1 MGQLHVSDYA
11 RRVELLSS
19 EEVPKNAEAGPPV
32 RSEGSSS
39 RQTVWPEHTMLQVH
53 LTKCEI
59 FNTDVR
65 EVQVHS
71 VGCQE
76 QISKKHSFEHT
87 LSLT

>member
-1 MGQLHVSDYA
+1 MSDNA
-11 RRVELLSS
+11 RPVELLSS

-39 RQTVWPEHTMLQVH
+39 RQTVWPEHTMLQVQ
-53 LTKCEI
+53 LIKCEI
-59 FNTDVR
+59 LNNDVR
-65 EVQVHS
+65 EARVHS